1 MSSKENEYETRGIN
15 GVTYPSQIQR
25 EVEMRAGVKDKDE
38 GMYYFLCPDNH
49 QMFRSVQTWFNHWTG
64 TQQAIVSY
72 PHSNNLLNNIL
83 EYFQYVQKHHIQY
96 GMKL

>member
-49 QMFRSVQTWFNHWTG
+49 QM
-64 TQQAIVSY
+64 
-72 PHSNNLLNNIL
+72 
-83 EYFQYVQKHHIQY
+83 
-96 GMKL
+96 